1 MTIGKPALR
10 IEDRR
15 FLTGEGKYVDDFS
28 LPRQCH
34 AALVLSP
41 HAHADILS
49 IDISAASEMPGVI
62 AVLTGADVAADGL
75 GSVPPFFMPEVWG
88 GPKGFATLR
97 PILVADRVRCVGERV
112 AVVIAET
119 VDEARAAAEHVCVE
133 YAPLAAVVDAEAALA
148 EGAPVIWPE
157 NQTGNLSVHLKFG
170 DAEKTAASF
179 ERASLVVS
187 RRLASGRVTPA
198 SLEPRGCLGDYDT
211 GTDTFTLYT
220 SSQDPHGFRRVL
232 ASVVLKIP
240 ESTLRVVSP
249 DVGGGFGLKAHIH
262 PEDAIVLWA
271 SRRVRRPVK
280 WIATRSESMQTDTQG
295 RGQIVYADLAL
306 DADGKILGIRA
317 RAFHNLGAYFWG
329 TATPPLFF
337 SMQLI
342 PGTYDVPT
350 VDLQTQ
356 AVFTN
361 ICPMSVYRGAGRPE
375 AAYAIERLMDEAAYE
390 LGIDPREFRRRNYVK
405 PDQMPYSN
413 PAGLTYDSGE
423 FERLADECAELAD
436 WIGYEARKTESAR
449 RGRLRGRSITS
460 YIEIA
465 GVMNER
471 MEVRFDPSGTLTIIA
486 GTHSHGQGHATVFT
500 QMVADWLSMDQKDI
514 RFVQGDT
521 DKVLIGRGT
530 FAARSSMLGGTALK
544 RAVDDVIV
552 KASKMAALLLK
563 AEEANVYFEDGL
575 FKVRN
580 SNESMPIQNVAK
592 FFYLPAGP
600 VMRFSLGLYG
610 EGTSAGKP
618 GAQPNF
624 PNGSQVVELE
634 VDPDTGVVTID
645 RFFSVDDVGK
655 ALNPMICEG
664 QIHGGCAQGLGQA
677 LCEEVVYDDEGQL
690 ISGSFMDY
698 CLPRAEHMPT
708 IRSKLIEIPS
718 QSNPLGVKGIGESG
732 TIGTPAAIVNAVLD
746 AVRPAGVLDIDM
758 PVTPGKLWDALHAAH
773 TQTQ

>member
-15 FLTGEGKYVDDFS
+15 FLTGEGRYVDDFS
-28 LPRQCH
+28 LQRQCH

-41 HAHADILS
+41 HAHADIVS

-62 AVLTGADVAADGL
+62 AVLTGADVATDDL

-119 VDEARAAAEHVCVE
+119 VDEAKAAADQVYVD
-133 YAPLAAVVDAEAALA
+133 YAPLPAIVDAEAALA
-148 EGAPVIWPE
+148 EGAPVVWDE
-157 NQTGNLSVHLKFG
+157 NPTGNLSVHLKFG
-170 DAEKTAASF
+170 DEAKTSAAF
-179 ERASLVVS
+179 DGASLIVS

-198 SLEPRGCLGDYDT
+198 SLEPRGCLGDYDA
-211 GTDTFTLYT
+211 GTDTFTLHT

-232 ASVVLKIP
+232 ASVILKIP
-240 ESTLRVVSP
+240 ESTLRVISP
-249 DVGGGFGLKAHIH
+249 DVGGGFGLKAHVH

-271 SRRVRRPVK
+271 SKRVRRPVK

-295 RGQIVYADLAL
+295 RGQIVYADMAL
-306 DADGKILGIRA
+306 SAEGKILGIRA
-317 RAFHNLGAYFWG
+317 RGFHNLGAYFWG

-350 VDLQTQ
+350 VDLQTR

-390 LGIDPREFRRRNYVK
+390 LGMDPLEFRRRNYVK

-423 FERLADECAELAD
+423 FERLADECVQLSD
-436 WIGYEARKTESAR
+436 WEGYETRQAESRK

-471 MEVRFDPSGTLTIIA
+471 MEVRFDPSGTLTILA

-500 QMVADWLSMDQKDI
+500 QMVSDWLSIDQKDI

-544 RAVDDVIV
+544 RAVDDVIG

-563 AEEANVYFEDGL
+563 ADEADVFFGDGL

-624 PNGSQVVELE
+624 PNGCQVVELE

-645 RFFSVDDVGK
+645 RFYSVDDVGK
-655 ALNPMICEG
+655 ALNPKICEG

-677 LCEEVVYDDEGQL
+677 LCEEVVYDDDGQL

-718 QSNPLGVKGIGESG
+718 LSNPLGVKGIGESG

-758 PVTPGKLWDALHAAH
+758 PVTPGKLWDALHAARQH
-773 TQTQ
+773 SH

>member
-15 FLTGEGKYVDDFS
+15 FLTGEGKYVDDFF

-49 IDISAASEMPGVI
+49 IDISTASEMPGVL

-119 VDEARAAAEHVCVE
+119 VDEARAAAEQVRVD

-157 NQTGNLSVHLKFG
+157 NGTGNLSVHLKFG
-170 DAEKTAASF
+170 DAEKTAAAF
-179 ERASLVVS
+179 EQASLVVS

-198 SLEPRGCLGDYDT
+198 SLEPRGCLGDYDA
-211 GTDTFTLYT
+211 GTDTFTLHT

-240 ESTLRVVSP
+240 ESKLRVISP

-295 RGQIVYADLAL
+295 RGQVVYADLAL
-306 DADGKILGIRA
+306 GEDGKILGIRA

-413 PAGLTYDSGE
+413 PAGLTYDCGE

-436 WIGYEARKTESAR
+436 WSGYATRKAESER
-449 RGRLRGRSITS
+449 RGRLRGRSLTS

-563 AEEANVYFEDGL
+563 AEEADVYFEDGL

-690 ISGSFMDY
+690 ITGSFMDY

-708 IRSKLIEIPS
+708 IRSKLVEIPS

-746 AVRPAGVLDIDM
+746 AVRPAGVLDIDI
-758 PVTPGKLWDALHAAH
+758 PVTAGKLWDALHAARP
-773 TQTQ
+773 QT